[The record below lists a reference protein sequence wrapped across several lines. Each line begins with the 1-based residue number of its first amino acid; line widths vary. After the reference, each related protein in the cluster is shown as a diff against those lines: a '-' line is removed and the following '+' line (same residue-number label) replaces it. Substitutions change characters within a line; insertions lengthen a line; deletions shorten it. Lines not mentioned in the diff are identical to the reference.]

1 MIPTHSLFNSENRF
15 PKNELLSLKIFNFSV
30 CDFRNLLQ
38 HIKWLEEQ
46 FGNELNGCKQIARAV
61 RKGTECNFFDPLQF
75 FPKLLGTPF
84 NTFLNC
90 TASSIVRIAPHL
102 ILSHIAWFWAHLPFL
117 LVHPYSL
124 ITHK

>member
-46 FGNELNGCKQIARAV
+46 FGNELNDCKQIARAV
-61 RKGTECNFFDPLQF
+61 HKRSECNFLDPLQF
-75 FPKLLGTPF
+75 FSKLLGTPF

-90 TASSIVRIAPHL
+90 TAIPIVRIAP
-102 ILSHIAWFWAHLPFL
+102 PFNFESYCMVL
-117 LVHPYSL
+117 GTFYVSSGTPIFLNYP
-124 ITHK
+124 

>member
-46 FGNELNGCKQIARAV
+46 FGNELNDSKQIAPAV
-61 RKGTECNFFDPLQF
+61 HKRSECNFFDPLQF
-75 FPKLLGTPF
+75 I
-84 NTFLNC
+84 
-90 TASSIVRIAPHL
+90 S
-102 ILSHIAWFWAHLPFL
+102 
-117 LVHPYSL
+117 
-124 ITHK
+124 